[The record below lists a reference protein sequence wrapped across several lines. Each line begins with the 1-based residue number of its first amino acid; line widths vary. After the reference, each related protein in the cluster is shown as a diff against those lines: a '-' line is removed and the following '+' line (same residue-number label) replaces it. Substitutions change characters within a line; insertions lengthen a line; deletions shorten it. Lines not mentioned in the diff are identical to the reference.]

1 MTNNIF
7 EKLLAQLN
15 TKPKTA
21 KQEQIVEA
29 AIQLFAAKGYA
40 NTSTAEI
47 ARVAGVSEGTI
58 FKHYGTKERLL
69 FSVIAPFIRELF
81 PQLAREVVEETFTE
95 DTRSLEQ
102 FLRTLIKNRIQF
114 ITENRELFQVF
125 VKELMYREEF
135 RKKLFPFAMEYVP
148 KTFKHIVDRFKE
160 SGELRD
166 DIPSETIILN
176 VLTFLSGFL
185 ITRIILR
192 GSDTISEKE
201 MEEAVQ
207 FIMEG
212 IRNSHKPE
220 ANE

>member
-81 PQLAREVVEETFTE
+81 PQLAREAVEETFTE

-102 FLRTLIKNRIQF
+102 FLRT
-114 ITENRELFQVF
+114 
-125 VKELMYREEF
+125 
-135 RKKLFPFAMEYVP
+135 
-148 KTFKHIVDRFKE
+148 
-160 SGELRD
+160 
-166 DIPSETIILN
+166 
-176 VLTFLSGFL
+176 
-185 ITRIILR
+185 
-192 GSDTISEKE
+192 
-201 MEEAVQ
+201 
-207 FIMEG
+207 
-212 IRNSHKPE
+212 
-220 ANE
+220 